1 VVHAADLIFL
11 RFVCVPAEQFSFGA
25 QSLRQRGETL
35 GFFAHRPSTVVLCSH
50 VTAPMGPKAKVV
62 EPVVVV
68 GAKIATLVIGP
79 PDVQLAVKVN
89 LNCPLDIVLDFLR
102 KQFNAAIDQRSKEI
116 LSTLESQNEESPLG
130 AAEREKALDLQNRLG
145 RIRTVLAEDT
155 ISNLELFEGANS
167 LSCQQV
173 PYLPLLC

>member
-1 VVHAADLIFL
+1 
-11 RFVCVPAEQFSFGA
+11 
-25 QSLRQRGETL
+25 L

-173 PYLPLLC
+173 PYLPFLC